1 MANETTTT
9 TADDTVITALHR
21 ALMEELRPLVLPF
34 KSLFMQADPFGA
46 GRTVQIAKITDP
58 GAAAG
63 VAEATDLT
71 NTAISTGAAT
81 VTASE
86 QAIMATPTDVLS
98 EASEFDAYAWVRE
111 VLVRSLAERLNDQF
125 CALFSGF
132 TNVTGTSG
140 SPLTLTQ
147 FISAVSA
154 LAQRDVPGPYTAILH
169 PVQVFHLQTATGGI
183 LSGPANSNFLA
194 NPALKQSIMDSVQ
207 RDAYAGS
214 LMGVDIWQTT
224 SVVTANAGADR
235 AGVVAS
241 KDAIAWHQLRDFR
254 VELQRDA
261 SLRATEIVASY
272 NLGVARTDD
281 PRGQAVITKATA

>member
-9 TADDTVITALHR
+9 TANDTVITALHR

-58 GAAAG
+58 GAAA
-63 VAEATDLT
+63 AINEATDAS
-71 NTAISTGAAT
+71 NTAIGTDVVT

-98 EASEFDAYAWVRE
+98 EASEFDAYEWVRE

-125 CALFSGF
+125 CGLLGGFS
-132 TNVTGTSG
+132 NVTGTSG

-147 FISAVSA
+147 FIQAVSA

-183 LSGPANSNFLA
+183 LSGPNNSNFLA
-194 NPALKQSIMDSVQ
+194 NPQLKQSLMDSVQ
-207 RDAYAGS
+207 REAYAGS
-214 LMGVDIWQTT
+214 LMGVDIWQTS
-224 SVVTANAGADR
+224 SVPTANAGADR
-235 AGVVAS
+235 AGAVAA
-241 KDAIAWHQLRDFR
+241 KDAIVWHQLRDFR

-272 NLGVARTDD
+272 NLGVAEADD
-281 PRGQAVITKATA
+281 TRGQSVITKAT